1 MKYIKGFDG
10 INESMSRE
18 GMINVIRN
26 ILRETYD
33 LNNNANIVD
42 VINKFSEKL
51 FINDSDKEAFSTSII
66 GDMLSESIVLV
77 DDFDRSSIKFKE
89 RFHGPTIAYSD
100 DIENDRVSF
109 MSGYFS
115 GTAIIGGD
123 NEKSR
128 GEEDYSSPFHT
139 GQVINSDEFE
149 DGIEEVDFR
158 YSRRMPSSVVR
169 QKLEEYVS
177 KHYNGKIIKI
187 TYH

>member
-18 GMINVIRN
+18 GMISVIRN
-26 ILRETYD
+26 ILKETYN
-33 LNNNANIVD
+33 LNNNANISD

-51 FINDSDKEAFSTSII
+51 FINDSDRDDFSTSII
-66 GDMLSESIVLV
+66 GSLNESIVLV
-77 DDFDRSSIKFKE
+77 DDFDRSSVKFKE
-89 RFHGPTIAYSD
+89 MFHGPTIAYSD

-139 GQVINSDEFE
+139 GQVISNDNFE
-149 DGIEEVDFR
+149 EVEEVDFR

-187 TYH
+187 NYH

>member
-1 MKYIKGFDG
+1 MKYIKGFNN

-26 ILRETYD
+26 ILRESYG

-51 FINDSDKEAFSTSII
+51 FLNDSDKEAFSTSII

-77 DDFDRSSIKFKE
+77 DDFDRSVKFKE
-89 RFHGPTIAYSD
+89 MFHGPTIAYSD

-128 GEEDYSSPFHT
+128 GEEDYSSPFHK
-139 GQVINSDEFE
+139 GQVISNDNFE
-149 DGIEEVDFR
+149 EVEEVDFR
-158 YSRRMPSSVVR
+158 YSRRMPSNVVR

>member
-1 MKYIKGFDG
+1 MKYIKGFNN

-26 ILRETYD
+26 ILRESYD

-51 FINDSDKEAFSTSII
+51 FLNDSDKEAFSTSII

-77 DDFDRSSIKFKE
+77 DDFDRSVKFKE
-89 RFHGPTIAYSD
+89 VFHGPTIAYSE
-100 DIENDRVSF
+100 DIENDKVSF
-109 MSGYFS
+109 RDGYFS
-115 GTAIIGGD
+115 GTAIVGGD
-123 NEKSR
+123 DAEDK
-128 GEEDYSSPFHT
+128 GEEDYSSPFHK
-139 GQVINSDEFE
+139 GQVISNDEFE
-149 DGIEEVDFR
+149 EGVEEVDFR
-158 YSRRMPSSVVR
+158 YSRRMPSNIVR

-177 KHYNGKIIKI
+177 KNYNGKIIKI